1 MSTRYKNIG
10 RTKYQSRFQDRI
22 IWIMAKLFLRD
33 IHARKRNFIGRVVKL
48 PIRLTLRRE
57 KGDGGEKCIKVFPIP
72 TTQEPR
78 DDSHYLENSF
88 HPFIA
93 RVAELFFTR
102 FRVRAPSH
110 ERYKRPNLAAS
121 RASHSE
127 INRNENSNG
136 TSSPSI
142 SRFRIA
148 SMVGALWFF
157 RRKRETQIFVPSRRT
172 DFSQVLF
179 LHRFFVSR
187 DIYHGKSN
195 NFVPALSPIVPASE
209 TASSAKQ
216 RFQSVHVPPY
226 LFQV

>member
-57 KGDGGEKCIKVFPIP
+57 KGDEGEKCIKVFPIP

-136 TSSPSI
+136 TIPFHFAFSRRVDGRCTLILPSKKGNANFRSISTNRFFSSFISPSI
-142 SRFRIA
+142 FRFSRY
-148 SMVGALWFF
+148 L
-157 RRKRETQIFVPSRRT
+157 SR
-172 DFSQVLF
+172 
-179 LHRFFVSR
+179 
-187 DIYHGKSN
+187 
-195 NFVPALSPIVPASE
+195 
-209 TASSAKQ
+209 
-216 RFQSVHVPPY
+216 
-226 LFQV
+226 